1 MNDEIRII
9 PVTTK
14 KGLKT
19 FIQFHY
25 DLYRGH
31 KFAIPFL
38 RFDEMNTL
46 DPKKNPAFEF
56 CEAQYFLAV
65 DSEARIVG
73 RIAGI
78 INHRANEEW
87 NKKQVRFGW
96 FDFVDNVAVSCALLR
111 AVENWGK
118 SRGMNECVGPLG
130 FTDMDRE
137 GLLIEGFDRKS
148 TMYINYNY
156 PYYKTHLE
164 SYPLYEKDNDW
175 LEYRIR
181 IPEVTPAKFAKTA
194 QMIESR
200 YNLHVHK
207 FTRRELTSGGMG
219 RKVFEIVNETYKNL
233 YDFQQ
238 LTEKQIDE
246 YVNTYIKKADLNLVT
261 GVVDGNAGNK
271 LVAFGVSFPSF
282 TDALREIGDGKLFPT
297 GWLKV
302 LKVLKWHKTDT
313 VDLLLIGVLPEY
325 RKKGAN
331 ALIFADLIEQ
341 YRRYGFKWAEAMPQM
356 ETNTGVQSQW
366 QYLESEQHRR
376 HRCYKKKI

>member
-25 DLYRGH
+25 DLYRDH

-73 RIAGI
+73 RIAAI
-78 INHRANEEW
+78 INHRANAQW

-111 AVENWGK
+111 TVEEWGKMNDEIRIIPVTTKKGLKTFIQFHYDLYRDHKFAIPFLRFDEMNTLDPKKNPAFEFCEAQYFLAVDSEARIVGRIAAIINHRANAQWNKKQVRFGWFDFVDNVAVSCALLRTVEEWGK

-148 TMYINYNY
+148 TMYINYTFL
-156 PYYKTHLE
+156 P
-164 SYPLYEKDNDW
+164 
-175 LEYRIR
+175 
-181 IPEVTPAKFAKTA
+181 IPPVV
-194 QMIESR
+194 SSLR
-200 YNLHVHK
+200 VNL
-207 FTRRELTSGGMG
+207 
-219 RKVFEIVNETYKNL
+219 
-233 YDFQQ
+233 
-238 LTEKQIDE
+238 
-246 YVNTYIKKADLNLVT
+246 
-261 GVVDGNAGNK
+261 
-271 LVAFGVSFPSF
+271 
-282 TDALREIGDGKLFPT
+282 
-297 GWLKV
+297 
-302 LKVLKWHKTDT
+302 
-313 VDLLLIGVLPEY
+313 
-325 RKKGAN
+325 
-331 ALIFADLIEQ
+331 
-341 YRRYGFKWAEAMPQM
+341 
-356 ETNTGVQSQW
+356 
-366 QYLESEQHRR
+366 
-376 HRCYKKKI
+376 

>member
-25 DLYRGH
+25 DLYRDH

-73 RIAGI
+73 RIAAI
-78 INHRANEEW
+78 INHRANEQW

-111 AVENWGK
+111 AVEKWGK

-181 IPEVTPAKFAKTA
+181 IPKETPVKFAKTA

-233 YDFQQ
+233 YDFQ
-238 LTEKQIDE
+238 
-246 YVNTYIKKADLNLVT
+246 
-261 GVVDGNAGNK
+261 
-271 LVAFGVSFPSF
+271 
-282 TDALREIGDGKLFPT
+282 
-297 GWLKV
+297 
-302 LKVLKWHKTDT
+302 
-313 VDLLLIGVLPEY
+313 
-325 RKKGAN
+325 
-331 ALIFADLIEQ
+331 
-341 YRRYGFKWAEAMPQM
+341 
-356 ETNTGVQSQW
+356 
-366 QYLESEQHRR
+366 
-376 HRCYKKKI
+376 

>member
-9 PVTTK
+9 PITTK

-118 SRGMNECVGPLG
+118 SKGMNECVGPLG

-137 GLLIEGFDRKS
+137 G
-148 TMYINYNY
+148 
-156 PYYKTHLE
+156 
-164 SYPLYEKDNDW
+164 
-175 LEYRIR
+175 
-181 IPEVTPAKFAKTA
+181 
-194 QMIESR
+194 
-200 YNLHVHK
+200 
-207 FTRRELTSGGMG
+207 
-219 RKVFEIVNETYKNL
+219 
-233 YDFQQ
+233 
-238 LTEKQIDE
+238 
-246 YVNTYIKKADLNLVT
+246 
-261 GVVDGNAGNK
+261 
-271 LVAFGVSFPSF
+271 
-282 TDALREIGDGKLFPT
+282 
-297 GWLKV
+297 
-302 LKVLKWHKTDT
+302 
-313 VDLLLIGVLPEY
+313 
-325 RKKGAN
+325 
-331 ALIFADLIEQ
+331 
-341 YRRYGFKWAEAMPQM
+341 
-356 ETNTGVQSQW
+356 
-366 QYLESEQHRR
+366 
-376 HRCYKKKI
+376 